1 MVVSSPMSAQA
12 KGVPATIQMPKTG
25 AQSRGDERGAL
36 PPRLSFVL
44 ATAVLGDVLPLFGL
58 QRNQLANE
66 INAP

>member
-1 MVVSSPMSAQA
+1 MRRASREKEAIPSERSP
-12 KGVPATIQMPKTG
+12 TG

-66 INAP
+66 INDP